1 MLKQRARLPY
11 HAQDHE
17 PVIANGDERR
27 ASSGA
32 AEAVERVLHKVEVDA
47 APYELAEDA
56 FAHLV
61 ALVAGGCQDDA
72 GGAVACSRPRADMRR
87 TRLFR
92 EQRQRRGEGAIAPE
106 DAAILAGG
114 APSDSNGGGWIS
126 VRDALAKLAQQP
138 FVAPSVRE
146 QL

>member
-11 HAQDHE
+11 HAQDHQ

-47 APYELAEDA
+47 APYERAEDA

-72 GGAVACSRPRADMRR
+72 GGAVTFAGPSAHVRRARFLREAAPAARR
-87 TRLFR
+87 
-92 EQRQRRGEGAIAPE
+92 
-106 DAAILAGG
+106 
-114 APSDSNGGGWIS
+114 
-126 VRDALAKLAQQP
+126 
-138 FVAPSVRE
+138 
-146 QL
+146 